1 MGRGSQRLVSAW
13 IPLPD
18 TPLELGG
25 VCIAAGSSTLPGF
38 AAFRRTYMQHDVQ
51 RSAVRGATGSSGI
64 FTNDPQ
70 ELLARDPSLRFL
82 TADYKAGDVLLFK
95 AMGTVHGAVR
105 NNTNET
111 RLSMDVRWQPLAEPW
126 DDRYIT
132 GGDRLEGVPFGTGGD
147 TELIDYAALSGSA
160 RHPDGP
166 DGTLTFDEQ
175 KREWGLRP

>member
-1 MGRGSQRLVSAW
+1 M
-13 IPLPD
+13 
-18 TPLELGG
+18 
-25 VCIAAGSSTLPGF
+25 
-38 AAFRRTYMQHDVQ
+38 
-51 RSAVRGATGSSGI
+51 
-64 FTNDPQ
+64 
-70 ELLARDPSLRFL
+70 
-82 TADYKAGDVLLFK
+82 LLFK

-105 NNTNET
+105 NNTDET

-160 RHPDGP
+160 RHPEGP

-175 KREWGLRP
+175 KRQWGLRP